1 MKFSDIIGQ
10 ELLKQRLKRTVLEN
24 RVSHAQLFLGPEGS
38 GKLALALAYA
48 QYINCRN
55 RTPEDSC
62 GECPSCRKYGK
73 LIHPDLHFI
82 YPINKTKEV
91 DDNKIFSKDFIAY
104 WREFLQQNDY
114 YVSLPDWYEKIGIE
128 KKQGMINAD
137 EADGINR
144 TLAYKAYEAE
154 YKVMIIW
161 MVEKMNITSANKL
174 LKNLE
179 EPSAKTL
186 FLLISEN
193 QEQIIATILSR
204 AQLVKFP
211 RLNDTD
217 IQQALEIQHNI
228 NTADALKI
236 ARLADGNYTAALM
249 LAGKTGSGSISLE
262 TEQERFIIFREWM
275 RRCFTIATNLKDYDK
290 LQETIPSLLGD
301 GSREKQKEM
310 LTYGL
315 HMFRICLQYNVG
327 NHHLVKLDG
336 EELDFVKKFSLYIHP
351 QNIER
356 FDEEFN
362 RAIFHIER
370 NANAQIVLTDL
381 SHLIARILKI
391 QATPQTKKA

>member
-10 ELLKQRLKRTVLEN
+10 EPLKQRLKRTVAEN

-38 GKLALALAYA
+38 GKLALALAYG

-62 GECPSCRKYGK
+62 GECPSCKKYSK

-91 DDNKIFSKDFIAY
+91 DDKNVLSKDFIIP
-104 WREFLQQNDY
+104 WREFLQQNNY
-114 YVSLPDWYEKIGIE
+114 YVTLPDWYEKIGIE
-128 KKQGMINAD
+128 KKQGFINAD

-161 MVEKMNITSANKL
+161 MVEKMNSTSANKL

-179 EPSAKTL
+179 EPSDKTL
-186 FLLISEN
+186 FILISEN

-204 AQLVKFP
+204 AQLVKVP
-211 RLNDTD
+211 RLTD
-217 IQQALEIQHNI
+217 KEIQHSLEFTHQI
-228 NTADALKI
+228 AAEEASKI
-236 ARLADGNYTAALM
+236 ARLADGNYASALM
-249 LAGKTGSGSISLE
+249 LSGKTGSGSDSLDFE
-262 TEQERFIIFREWM
+262 RERFTIFREWM
-275 RRCFTIATNLKDYDK
+275 RRCFTIAGNLKDYDK
-290 LQETIPSLLGD
+290 LLETIPSLIGD

-310 LTYGL
+310 LAYSL
-315 HMFRICLQYNVG
+315 EMFRICLQYNVG
-327 NHHLVKLDG
+327 NQHLVRLDG
-336 EELDFVKKFSLYIHP
+336 EELAFVKNFSAFIHP
-351 QNIER
+351 RNISNFE
-356 FDEEFN
+356 EEFN

-370 NANAQIVLTDL
+370 NANATIVLTDL

-391 QATPQTKKA
+391 PATPQPKKV